1 MSRRDERRSDP
12 PRAPCA
18 DSPSLTPPQRLLRA
32 GDRGRTRPGGSG
44 GQARAK
50 ALLAF
55 LDPHGEGY
63 TWREAHADVGHVVGM
78 LGRVVEVRGRPLG
91 SSVWW

>member
-1 MSRRDERRSDP
+1 MP
-12 PRAPCA
+12 WA
-18 DSPSLTPPQRLLRA
+18 DSPSLTPPQRLLQA
-32 GDRGRTRPGGSG
+32 GDRGRRWPGSG
-44 GQARAK
+44 GQAPAK

-63 TWREAHADVGHVVGM
+63 TWREAHAEVGHVVGM
-78 LGRVVEVRGRPLG
+78 LGRVVEVRGRPG